1 MVNVLSVSQIES
13 ILSGKLFLTKIEI
26 EKTLG
31 RSLSDEE
38 NSFLESSPEII
49 VFPFYGRNYY
59 KLDNELISLTV
70 EGKRAI
76 SLLANRSQAI
86 KLGQARTCL
95 HHLAGKSGVSIL
107 KELIESGLV
116 KKETPINYCLT
127 PNGISSMQKWLGFK
141 PSSEIKLCLDFSER
155 EFHIGGALGRRIL
168 ERLVHEGKCQLT
180 QQRLVNLK
188 TSSDKLMT
196 NIYK

>member
-1 MVNVLSVSQIES
+1 MSVSQIES

-26 EKTLG
+26 ERTLG

-95 HHLAGKSGVSIL
+95 HHLAGKSGVSI
-107 KELIESGLV
+107 
-116 KKETPINYCLT
+116 
-127 PNGISSMQKWLGFK
+127 
-141 PSSEIKLCLDFSER
+141 
-155 EFHIGGALGRRIL
+155 
-168 ERLVHEGKCQLT
+168 
-180 QQRLVNLK
+180 
-188 TSSDKLMT
+188 
-196 NIYK
+196 